1 MLSGLAHLEALEM
14 LSNTSEKKVSSLLN
28 ALPPE
33 VISKV
38 KPQLLEIKENFEIN
52 DEEEEVEEQDFV
64 KLVTDLFQSL
74 SLGNTPAKLTSVR
87 KLTNHWPSSH
97 YAVTH
102 LRNKNSNIQGRSH
115 NVVKVTFHVIR
126 NCS

>member
-28 ALPPE
+28 ALPSE

-64 KLVTDLFQSL
+64 KLVTDLFLSL

-87 KLTNHWPSSH
+87 KFTN
-97 YAVTH
+97 
-102 LRNKNSNIQGRSH
+102 IG
-115 NVVKVTFHVIR
+115 
-126 NCS
+126 

>member
-52 DEEEEVEEQDFV
+52 EEEEEEVEEQDFV
-64 KLVTDLFQSL
+64 KLVTGLFQSL
-74 SLGNTPAKLTSVR
+74 SLGNTPAKLTLVR
-87 KLTNHWPSSH
+87 KFTN
-97 YAVTH
+97 
-102 LRNKNSNIQGRSH
+102 IG
-115 NVVKVTFHVIR
+115 
-126 NCS
+126 